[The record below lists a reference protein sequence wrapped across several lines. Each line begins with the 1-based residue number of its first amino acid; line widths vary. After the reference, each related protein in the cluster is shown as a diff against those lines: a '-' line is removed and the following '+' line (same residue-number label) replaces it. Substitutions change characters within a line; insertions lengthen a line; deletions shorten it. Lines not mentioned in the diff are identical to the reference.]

1 MFLINKG
8 EDSYATMTRMFLARH
23 FSKALFFVA
32 GFAVC
37 LLLFSVFGNW
47 PEKDESEDKEIRQ
60 SGYTFINPLL
70 ECEMDDSDIS
80 SKYIPFENEAKEHI
94 QDYISKNT
102 KLKDVS
108 VYFRS
113 LNNGPWFGINEEQ
126 EFSPASLLKVTLAM
140 AYYKRSE
147 SDPGLLEKKI
157 LFSDG
162 GLQETYQN
170 LKPSRSLQQG
180 KEYNINELIETML
193 VYSDNNAMK
202 LLMSEMRS
210 ADLNKVYADL
220 GVDFPNVNKP
230 ENFMSVKQYASFFRI
245 LYNASYLEK
254 NDSEKILK
262 FLSEAEYKSGIV
274 AGVPESI
281 KVSHKFGE
289 REFATADGYVKQL
302 HDCGIIY
309 YSQQPY
315 LLCVMTRGRDFEDL
329 SEGIRNVSNIVY
341 DMVSDSQRQ

>member
-1 MFLINKG
+1 MSLINRNN
-8 EDSYATMTRMFLARH
+8 DYAAMARMFLAKY

-32 GFAVC
+32 GFVFC
-37 LLLFSVFGNW
+37 LLFFSMFGNW
-47 PEKDESEDKEIRQ
+47 SGKGESEEREIRQ

-80 SKYIPFENEAKEHI
+80 NKYIPFENEAKEHI

-113 LNNGPWFGINEEQ
+113 LNNGPWFGINEQQ
-126 EFSPASLLKVTLAM
+126 EFSPASLLKVPLAM
-140 AYYKRSE
+140 AYYKKSE
-147 SDPGLLEKKI
+147 SDPGLLEKKV

-170 LKPSRSLQQG
+170 LKPSRILQQG
-180 KEYNINELIETML
+180 NEYTINELIEAML

-202 LLMSEMRS
+202 LLMSNMNP
-210 ADLNKVYADL
+210 ADIDKVYTDL
-220 GVDFPNVNKP
+220 GVDSPNVKKP

-254 NDSEKILK
+254 DDSEKILK
-262 FLSEAEYKSGIV
+262 LLSEVEYKSGIV
-274 AGVPESI
+274 AGVPEGV

-289 REFATADGYVKQL
+289 REFATSDGYVKQL

-309 YSQQPY
+309 YAQ
-315 LLCVMTRGRDFEDL
+315 
-329 SEGIRNVSNIVY
+329 
-341 DMVSDSQRQ
+341 